1 MATLTIVGG
10 VYGERCIQPAWD
22 AVFGSA
28 GRAAQAVEGLV
39 DEPVEL
45 VTYVAADATSS
56 VQDLADRCGAILV
69 AHPSKAFVS
78 FDYLHP
84 LATPAIYP
92 PHAQL
97 SQEAPIS
104 VKGDVVLRYGMMEGD
119 AIVEAKSAVY
129 DPQSAFDPQRFSANG
144 SKADRLAIVLN
155 RAEAR
160 AMTGIDDPVL
170 AAKELMIRE
179 GAEVIVLKRGSHG
192 ALVITADGEHP
203 VPAYETAYVWKV
215 GSGDVFSAT
224 FAALWACQGLAPERA
239 ADLASRATANYVET
253 RSLPTPDVATLE
265 ALALA
270 PIKPGSGA
278 IYLAAPFFDL
288 GQRWL
293 VEESLSMLNGL
304 GADVFSPVH
313 AVGPGPADY
322 VAPKDIA
329 GLEASDVVFAIL
341 NGLDPGTIF
350 EVGYAVKMGIPVVV
364 LAQNIKEED
373 LKMVAGTGCEIT
385 EDFASALYRAVWRLP

>member
-1 MATLTIVGG
+1 MAALTIVGG

-56 VQDLADRCGAILV
+56 VQDLADRCGATLV

-92 PHAQL
+92 PPAQL
-97 SQEAPIS
+97 SQETPIT
-104 VKGDVVLRYGMMEGD
+104 VKRDVVLRYGMMEGD
-119 AIVEAKSAVY
+119 AVVEAKSAVY
-129 DPQSAFDPQRFSANG
+129 DPQSSFNPQRFSANG

-170 AAKELMIRE
+170 AAKDLMSRE

-270 PIKPGSGA
+270 PIKPGSGT

-313 AVGPGPADY
+313 AIGPGPADY

-350 EVGYAVKMGIPVVV
+350 EVGYAVKMGIPVVA

-385 EDFASALYRAVWRLP
+385 EDFASALYRVVWRLP